1 MCGSQCVCMCVC
13 ACVQKQ
19 LKHAHSHWKA
29 AAEAEAPTAAEEVV
43 KVARAPAYFVNYTKT
58 KLINKRR
65 VSKRNSE

>member
-1 MCGSQCVCMCVC
+1 MCVCAGC

-29 AAEAEAPTAAEEVV
+29 AAEAATPAEEVV

-58 KLINKRR
+58 KRINKLRER
-65 VSKRNSE
+65 EKLRIN